1 MSGMKEKTLQEIHD
15 EGIDALC
22 KALGPVDM
30 IRFIQM
36 YDQGKGD
43 YTKERKQWLS
53 NDLYKTYIEIFEMQK
68 LAETDSGSK

>member
-1 MSGMKEKTLQEIHD
+1 MKEKTLQEIHD

-43 YTKERKQWLS
+43 YTRERKQWLS
-53 NDLYKTYIEIFEMQK
+53 NDFDEIYNGIIEMRTKTES
-68 LAETDSGSK
+68 DSE

>member
-1 MSGMKEKTLQEIHD
+1 MKLKTLHEIHD
-15 EGIDALC
+15 EGINALC

-36 YDQGKGD
+36 FDQEKGD

-53 NDLYKTYIEIFEMQK
+53 NDPDEICNEIFEMQK
-68 LAETDSGSK
+68 QAKTASRSE

>member
-1 MSGMKEKTLQEIHD
+1 MKVKTLQEIHD

-22 KALGPVDM
+22 KTLGPVDI

-53 NDLYKTYIEIFEMQK
+53 NDFDEIYNGIIEMQK
-68 LAETDSGSK
+68 RAKTDSGSK

>member
-1 MSGMKEKTLQEIHD
+1 MKEKTLQEIHD

-53 NDLYKTYIEIFEMQK
+53 NDLEEIGNEIIEMQK
-68 LAETDSGSK
+68 RAKSDSGSE

>member
-1 MSGMKEKTLQEIHD
+1 MKEKTLQEIHD

-30 IRFIQM
+30 IRVIQM

-53 NDLYKTYIEIFEMQK
+53 NDLHKIYNEIFEMQK